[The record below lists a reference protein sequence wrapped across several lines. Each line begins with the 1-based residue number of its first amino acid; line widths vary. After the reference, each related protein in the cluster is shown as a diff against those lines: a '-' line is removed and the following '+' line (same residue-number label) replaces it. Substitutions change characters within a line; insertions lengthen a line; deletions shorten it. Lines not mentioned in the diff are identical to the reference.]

1 MTKTIA
7 ISNEKGGVAKTT
19 TTLSLGAALAELGHK
34 VLLIDLD
41 PQANLSLALG
51 IEIGESEYT
60 SSNVL
65 IEATPLMT
73 AVRTTEINNL
83 DLIPCNSRIESAEH
97 FLPVRT
103 GYISTLRRSIQSAG
117 NIKYE
122 YILMD
127 CPPALG
133 AITMNALSAANLLV
147 IPTQAEYFS
156 AYALRNMMNLIRR
169 IRMESNADLAYR
181 ILVTMF
187 DRRNRTHRNI
197 HEQLRSTFGE
207 GVFKTV
213 IEVDTKLRESPI
225 AGLPITQYRPNTRGS
240 VQYRDLAQEL
250 VEYAKEE
257 TENRQAY

>member
-117 NIKYE
+117 NMK
-122 YILMD
+122 
-127 CPPALG
+127 
-133 AITMNALSAANLLV
+133 
-147 IPTQAEYFS
+147 
-156 AYALRNMMNLIRR
+156 
-169 IRMESNADLAYR
+169 
-181 ILVTMF
+181 
-187 DRRNRTHRNI
+187 
-197 HEQLRSTFGE
+197 
-207 GVFKTV
+207 
-213 IEVDTKLRESPI
+213 
-225 AGLPITQYRPNTRGS
+225 
-240 VQYRDLAQEL
+240 
-250 VEYAKEE
+250 
-257 TENRQAY
+257 